1 MHMGKLIYTAI
12 TSLDGYVEDGEG
24 SIAWSA
30 PNDELVSFINGLE
43 RPIGTY
49 LYGRRMYETML
60 YWETPSDVP
69 EPLAA
74 LGDFRTIWQ
83 AANKIVFSRT
93 LDSATSAKTKI
104 ERDFDPH
111 AIRQLKAASDHDM
124 SIGGA
129 GLAAQAIMS
138 QLIDEFRVFVYPVI
152 LGDGKSWLPNDVGI
166 DLELIDTRR
175 LEGGFVHLR
184 YRPRL

>member
-12 TSLDGYVEDGEG
+12 TSLDGYVEDGQG

-30 PNDELVSFINGLE
+30 PDDELVSFINDLE

-60 YWETPSDVP
+60 YWETDERPP

-74 LGDFRTIWQ
+74 LSEFRALWR
-83 AANKIVFSRT
+83 AADKIVYSRT
-93 LDSATSAKTKI
+93 LDSAPSAKTKI
-104 ERDFDPH
+104 ERDFDAH
-111 AIRQLKAASDHDM
+111 AIRQMKAASDHDM

-129 GLAAQAIMS
+129 SLAAQAVMS
-138 QLIDEFRVFVYPVI
+138 QLVDEFRVFVYPVI
-152 LGDGKSWLPNDVGI
+152 LGGGKSWLPNDVRL
-166 DLELIDTRR
+166 DLELMDTRR
-175 LEGGFVHLR
+175 FGGGFVHLR

>member
-30 PNDELVSFINGLE
+30 PNDELVSFINDLE

-60 YWETPSDVP
+60 YWEADDRPP

-74 LGDFRTIWQ
+74 LDEFRTIWR
-83 AANKIVFSRT
+83 AADKIVYSRM
-93 LDSATSAKTKI
+93 LNSASSAKTKI
-104 ERDFDPH
+104 ERDFD
-111 AIRQLKAASDHDM
+111 ARVIRQLKADSGHDM

-129 GLAAQAIMS
+129 SLAAQAIMS
-138 QLIDEFRVFVYPVI
+138 QLVDEYRAFVFPVI
-152 LGDGKSWLPNDVGI
+152 LGGGKSWLPNDVGL

-175 LEGGFVHLR
+175 FSNGFVHLR
-184 YRPRL
+184 YRPRR